1 MVNVNVDVFFIP
13 FVIGIRDKDSSVVT
27 GSGYETCF
35 PRQKRLSRFERSTFW
50 ERSTESW
57 KGTQAT
63 FQVLYNYLFRRV
75 LSNSSYPLFSR
86 SYLYLL
92 DSQVQRT
99 TGVPW
104 EYDMF

>member
-1 MVNVNVDVFFIP
+1 MPFTRTYIKKKRAMVNVNVDVFFIP

-50 ERSTESW
+50 ERSTEPW

-63 FQVLYNYLFRRV
+63 F
-75 LSNSSYPLFSR
+75 SSPVQ
-86 SYLYLL
+86 LL
-92 DSQVQRT
+92 V
-99 TGVPW
+99 
-104 EYDMF
+104 